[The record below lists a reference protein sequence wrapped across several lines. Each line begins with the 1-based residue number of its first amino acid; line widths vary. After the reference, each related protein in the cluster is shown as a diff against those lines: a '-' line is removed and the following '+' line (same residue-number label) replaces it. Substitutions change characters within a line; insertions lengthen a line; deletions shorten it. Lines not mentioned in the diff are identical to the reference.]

1 MFFLW
6 CKTFALNHQHKR
18 KHGIYADNIITE
30 FSQSVIQ
37 LIRHQQMSELEITM
51 DVIHTD
57 S

>member
-1 MFFLW
+1 MLFLW

-30 FSQSVIQ
+30 FSQSVIR

-51 DVIHTD
+51 DVIRTD